1 MLTEKLRNTG
11 LDPAGGQATTGHDT
25 GRSTSLS
32 RQFLLF
38 KNRGVMGSP
47 GSERAPVHC
56 SSCSSCS
63 RSPTCSG
70 GLCDKGP
77 ALDDGRDFIAHAVS
91 SCESQVQVHPHL
103 CSQKSSRSPFL
114 LHLGHD
120 LFTARSGFFSV
131 TGDWKHEDT
140 LSDSQKEPRLNHTE
154 RRLVPAVL
162 GAGDLGADGAAV
174 LVLGSLWLLH
184 P

>member
-1 MLTEKLRNTG
+1 M
-11 LDPAGGQATTGHDT
+11 
-25 GRSTSLS
+25 
-32 RQFLLF
+32 
-38 KNRGVMGSP
+38 
-47 GSERAPVHC
+47 
-56 SSCSSCS
+56 
-63 RSPTCSG
+63 CSG
-70 GLCDKGP
+70 GLGDKGL
-77 ALDDGRDFIAHAVS
+77 ALDDGRDFIAHSRFLLRV
-91 SCESQVQVHPHL
+91 QVQVHPHL

-154 RRLVPAVL
+154 RRLAPAVL

-174 LVLGSLWLLH
+174 LVLRSLWLLY